1 MDADYK
7 VDPYILNPIQ
17 VLFDYPL
24 PNKKSIGKVKFDME
38 KLVAKDGLNRQY
50 DVIQVD
56 SFDDNDDYL
65 TEKDNYLDED
75 DENEDDY
82 IDGEE
87 YSDDE
92 DGYHL

>member
-1 MDADYK
+1 
-7 VDPYILNPIQ
+7 
-17 VLFDYPL
+17 
-24 PNKKSIGKVKFDME
+24 ME

-82 IDGEE
+82 IDAEE